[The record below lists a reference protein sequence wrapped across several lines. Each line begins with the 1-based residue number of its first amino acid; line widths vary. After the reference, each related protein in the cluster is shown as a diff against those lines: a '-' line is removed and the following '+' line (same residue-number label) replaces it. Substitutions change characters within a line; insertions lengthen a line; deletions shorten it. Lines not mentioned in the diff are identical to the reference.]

1 MRRGPRQCYP
11 SPGTSTR
18 GYSRKDFEASTT
30 PLIPAAPTYLKTS
43 TPMVMNRARPA
54 TSAAI
59 RAPISR
65 SGLLF
70 SRFAPEVFG
79 SDLDVSSEL
88 VFFAVDLCSS
98 SPENVSKISLR
109 SPILVSPTSLI
120 RITDVALAT
129 PGVEVLQ
136 EIARPCDPG
145 AARSLSA
152 IGLKLP
158 ATFIRQPTPLEHRRN
173 ICYHT
178 SCRRSIQPMFNESN
192 SNHSWIMIIYRVPT
206 TPSTSRVTVWKKT
219 KELGAYLLQQSVYV
233 LPNIPEV
240 NESVGRLKDL
250 ITHLGG
256 ESKFIEVASLG
267 DEQEK
272 EVIAGLN
279 KNREEEY
286 TEVVKACEE
295 LLHEIDEESKA
306 QDFHFADLE
315 ENEKHL
321 QRVREHLEAVRNRDY
336 FGCPLR
342 ARALELI
349 DECQNRFQSFSQEV
363 FSMEVVM
370 NDDKRLAADPGSGHR
385 EEFALSKSALSSRVQ
400 SIISDLE
407 RGTLDV
413 DKNRVGNLAESI
425 MLKLEFREHKNER
438 LLLLAVSWSVPHGR
452 KDRS

>member
-1 MRRGPRQCYP
+1 
-11 SPGTSTR
+11 
-18 GYSRKDFEASTT
+18 
-30 PLIPAAPTYLKTS
+30 
-43 TPMVMNRARPA
+43 
-54 TSAAI
+54 
-59 RAPISR
+59 
-65 SGLLF
+65 
-70 SRFAPEVFG
+70 
-79 SDLDVSSEL
+79 
-88 VFFAVDLCSS
+88 
-98 SPENVSKISLR
+98 
-109 SPILVSPTSLI
+109 
-120 RITDVALAT
+120 
-129 PGVEVLQ
+129 
-136 EIARPCDPG
+136 
-145 AARSLSA
+145 
-152 IGLKLP
+152 
-158 ATFIRQPTPLEHRRN
+158 
-173 ICYHT
+173 
-178 SCRRSIQPMFNESN
+178 
-192 SNHSWIMIIYRVPT
+192 
-206 TPSTSRVTVWKKT
+206 
-219 KELGAYLLQQSVYV
+219 VYV

-272 EVIAGLN
+272 EVIAGFN

-295 LLHEIDEESKA
+295 LLHEIDQESKA

-400 SIISDLE
+400 SMISDLE